1 MSFASPTRL
10 CWPKQ
15 SCKLAETEEGAEKV
29 MNKLKPAL
37 KQLKPGEGEILT
49 LLGEPRAIKVL
60 PSENQGAYL
69 QFETSH
75 APGMPI
81 PLHAHRDEDEA
92 FYVLAGEFEF
102 MVRAEKMT
110 ATAGAVLFAPRG
122 ALHGFTVVGRNPG
135 RLLITV
141 SPGTQ
146 HERFFRDVLEIER
159 TRRKPSERSELFSL
173 AQKHRWV
180 FHS

>member
-15 SCKLAETEEGAEKV
+15 SSKLAETEEGAEKV

-49 LLGEPRAIKVL
+49 LLGEPRVIKVL

-81 PLHAHRDEDEA
+81 PLHAHEDEDEA
-92 FYVLAGEFEF
+92 FYVLAGEFDF
-102 MVRAEKMT
+102 MVGAEKLT
-110 ATAGAVLFAPRG
+110 ATTGAFLFAPRG
-122 ALHGFTVVGRNPG
+122 ALHGFTVVGRDPG

-141 SPGTQ
+141 SPGTH
-146 HERFFRDVLEIER
+146 HERFFRDVVEIER
-159 TRRKPSERSELFSL
+159 ARGNSPERSELLSL
-173 AQKHRWV
+173 AQ
-180 FHS
+180 